1 MDVDDSHASTQTQE
15 VPSYAP
21 NVTFDGESPG
31 YSTSN
36 DLHSKSMDVTASDGD
51 AGSHN
56 DSALPADENMA
67 VSAEDQVLQ
76 EDIHRQRLANARQ
89 ALQQPDAVLEN
100 DVFTN
105 IKTIFESGGSPQEI
119 IRSLA
124 GSYHGFPQMCNL
136 VSFWL
141 RRLGVPDS
149 EIVSS
154 VEGHIR
160 AEIKKS
166 FDPHKADRI
175 FEMGSVR
182 AQTFAFLYFF
192 VSESLLQCA
201 SERLLTLH
209 TMTFLFRPSPYLF
222 LRLQPGYPK

>member
-1 MDVDDSHASTQTQE
+1 MDVDDAHTSTTTEDMSSYSHVAGSSGEHITYSTETDPNPNYMEASSTFDH
-15 VPSYAP
+15 VSAP
-21 NVTFDGESPG
+21 N
-31 YSTSN
+31 
-36 DLHSKSMDVTASDGD
+36 D
-51 AGSHN
+51 A
-56 DSALPADENMA
+56 DTRADETHA
-67 VSAEDQVLQ
+67 ASAEDQDSHQ
-76 EDIHRQRLANARQ
+76 ENQQKRLANARE
-89 ALQQPDAVLEN
+89 ALQQPDAVLES
-100 DVFTN
+100 DVFAN

-141 RRLGVPDS
+141 RRLGVAES

-160 AEIKKS
+160 DEIKKN

-182 AQTFAFLYFF
+182 FFL
-192 VSESLLQCA
+192 LLA
-201 SERLLTLH
+201 AVA
-209 TMTFLFRPSPYLF
+209 
-222 LRLQPGYPK
+222 